1 VKQQKQK
8 DDDKKDKDEEG
19 GGGECEGRM
28 GREQE
33 ETLIGQTKVY
43 YVNKTWV
50 TNNHSDYSSD
60 KTASNK
66 GKTMNSQFRQFSL
79 QNSIQ
84 VPLSSN

>member
-1 VKQQKQK
+1 MTMKRIRR
-8 DDDKKDKDEEG
+8 KK

-43 YVNKTWV
+43 YAKETWA

-60 KTASNK
+60 KTTSNK
-66 GKTMNSQFRQFSL
+66 YKMLNSQFRQFSL
-79 QNSIQ
+79 QTSIQ
-84 VPLSSN
+84 VPLS